1 MNSRWKAE
9 GLNEKITKKIGE
21 AALLEQ
27 TAEECAELSKGVLKL
42 ARILRGDNPT
52 PKSKAW
58 VLHLQDVI
66 EEIADVSLCID
77 VLEEALGC
85 YKFVDEIKEEK
96 CNRWIERI
104 EEKERK
110 K

>member
-1 MNSRWKAE
+1 MESGRFKRKNS
-9 GLNEKITKKIGE
+9 KKIEE

-27 TAEECAELSKGVLKL
+27 TAEECAELSKEVLKL

-58 VLHLQDVI
+58 VLQDVI

-77 VLEEALGC
+77 VLKEALGC
-85 YKFVDEIKEEK
+85 YKSVDEIKEEK

>member
-1 MNSRWKAE
+1 MNNRQGIADLE
-9 GLNEKITKKIGE
+9 EKIARKIGE
-21 AALLEQ
+21 DGLLVQ
-27 TAEECAELSKGVLKL
+27 TAKECAELSKEVLKL

-58 VLHLQDVI
+58 VLQDVI

-77 VLEEALGC
+77 ILKETLGC
-85 YKFVDEIKEEK
+85 YKSVDEIKEEK

-104 EEKERK
+104 EEKEREK
-110 K
+110 

>member
-1 MNSRWKAE
+1 MNNRWKAE
-9 GLNEKITKKIGE
+9 DLNEKIAKKIGE

-27 TAEECAELSKGVLKL
+27 TAEECAELSKEVLKL

-58 VLHLQDVI
+58 VLQDVI
-66 EEIADVSLCID
+66 EEIADVSLCLD
-77 VLEEALGC
+77 VLKEALGC
-85 YKFVDEIKEEK
+85 YKSVDEIKEEK

-104 EEKERK
+104 EKKEKMK
-110 K
+110 